1 MEKAT
6 SGREK
11 GWESGGFWG
20 SGITGKGIKDIGRGP
35 GFSKD

>member
-6 SGREK
+6 SGRVNGTGIGE
-11 GWESGGFWG
+11 

-35 GFSKD
+35 GFSRD